1 MAITELDRE
10 RIERYFR
17 GEYTDSDQYYL
28 EKLFLDAGCE
38 KELKHFLSRQYYE
51 ILSDDDQERRD
62 LDNILYRLNY
72 DISTKQAEKKAGA
85 FSKFRTWSLRIA
97 AMLIL
102 PLSVFWGIKGYNNHS
117 TAKETWVEIKA
128 PAWTR
133 AQFSLPDGT
142 TGWLNSNSS
151 VRYNGTF
158 NSDRQVTLTGEA
170 FFDVFKDE
178 KRPFR
183 VSTDE
188 VVVRALGTR
197 FNVASY
203 ENEKNVEVVLE
214 EGKIEISGREIPKP
228 HLMDPNE
235 LIVFDRASKN
245 ITSETVQPQKY
256 ISWTEGKLV
265 FRNDPVDVVA
275 RRLERWYN
283 VEIDVKGCVNGDLRL
298 RATFVDESLE
308 EVLYFLKRSLPIN
321 YRIENGDIQDDE
333 ILPKKKVII
342 SLRKN

>member
-1 MAITELDRE
+1 MAVTEFDRE
-10 RIERYFR
+10 RIDKYFR
-17 GEYTDSDQYYL
+17 GEYTEKDAAYIEKIFL
-28 EKLFLDAGCE
+28 ETGHE
-38 KELKHFLSRQYYE
+38 KDLEHLLSRQYYE
-51 ILSDDDQERRD
+51 ILSDDEQERKD

-72 DISTKQAEKKAGA
+72 DISTKLEEK
-85 FSKFRTWSLRIA
+85 RTGRLARFKRWSVRIA
-97 AMLIL
+97 AMIIL
-102 PLSVFWGIKGYNNHS
+102 PLALFWGIKGYMNYG

-133 AQFSLPDGT
+133 VHFSLPDGT

-158 NSDRQVTLTGEA
+158 VSDRQVTLKGEA

-188 VVVRALGTR
+188 ILVRALGTR

-214 EGKIEISGREIPKP
+214 EGKIELNGKEIPGP

-235 LIVFDRASKN
+235 LIVFDKVSKSLS
-245 ITSETVQPQKY
+245 SEKVQPQKY

-265 FRNDPVDVVA
+265 FRNDPVDVIA

-283 VEIDVKGCVNGDLRL
+283 IDVEVKGDFNDGLRL
-298 RATFVDESLE
+298 RATFTDENLE
-308 EVLYFLKRSLPIN
+308 EVLYILKRSLPIN
-321 YRIENGDIQDDE
+321 YTIENGDIQPDDSVAR
-333 ILPKKKVII
+333 KKVI
-342 SLRKN
+342 LTYKTK